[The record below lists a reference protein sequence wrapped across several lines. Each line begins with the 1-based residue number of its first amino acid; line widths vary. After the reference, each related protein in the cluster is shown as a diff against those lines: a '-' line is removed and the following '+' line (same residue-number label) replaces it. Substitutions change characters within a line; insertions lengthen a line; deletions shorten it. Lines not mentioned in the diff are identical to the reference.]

1 MQKLFLSLFL
11 FASLSSSVFG
21 DCSWPNSTDTANHW
35 WQNPSSIFT
44 IYSLTTTNEQGQQ
57 EYPIHLGAPLVAV
70 LNATNTGPVISQLQ
84 EDIALAE
91 WDPNNCK
98 WNTLPTFGLL
108 NNLNGCT
115 NGIACP
121 IPQGNQVLKVTI
133 DFSKFQAI
141 IGLLKNDAPYQLQ
154 ITLTNKATGDKI
166 VVTAQARAEIH

>member
-1 MQKLFLSLFL
+1 M
-11 FASLSSSVFG
+11 
-21 DCSWPNSTDTANHW
+21 
-35 WQNPSSIFT
+35 
-44 IYSLTTTNEQGQQ
+44 
-57 EYPIHLGAPLVAV
+57 
-70 LNATNTGPVISQLQ
+70 
-84 EDIALAE
+84 
-91 WDPNNCK
+91 
-98 WNTLPTFGLL
+98 
-108 NNLNGCT
+108 NGCT